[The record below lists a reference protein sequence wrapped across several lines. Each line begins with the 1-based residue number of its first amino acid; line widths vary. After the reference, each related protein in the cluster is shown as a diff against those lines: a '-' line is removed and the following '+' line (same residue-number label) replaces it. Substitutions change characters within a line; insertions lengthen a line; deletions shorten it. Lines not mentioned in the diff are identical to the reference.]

1 MFQLPKLGPAARG
14 LMIGLAVLW
23 LLHAFLMET
32 SWAGLVA
39 ALQLRPADLL
49 RGWLW
54 QPFTA
59 LLLHPT
65 GSLGALIFPLL
76 FLWFYAA
83 PYEERVG
90 PKRMLLAFF
99 ATGLTGNIAAS
110 AATLL
115 GSALLSSPPAALDAA
130 HPLMGASSAVLGVT
144 AAYLGLQR
152 GQILQLAIF
161 GRVKAASLAAGLIGV
176 SAAFAATGGESS
188 PFAHL
193 AAGGLGWWLG
203 ARSAAPGPSR
213 PPKARPR
220 PKLQVLEG
228 GNPDPSPSR
237 GRGWGAARRDP
248 DQWH

>member
-14 LMIGLAVLW
+14 LMISLAVLW
-23 LLHAFLMET
+23 LLHAFLAET
-32 SWAGLVA
+32 QWAPAIA

-59 LLLHPT
+59 LLIHPA
-65 GSLGALIFPLL
+65 GSLGALAFPLL

-90 PKRMLLAFF
+90 PKPMLLAFF

-110 AATLL
+110 AVTLL
-115 GSALLSSPPAALDAA
+115 ASALLSHPPAALDAS
-130 HPLMGASSAVLGVT
+130 HTLVGASSAVLGVT

-152 GQILQLAIF
+152 GEVLQLAIF
-161 GRVKAASLAAGLIGV
+161 GKVRAQSLAMGLIGV
-176 SAAFAATGGESS
+176 SAAFSATGGESS
-188 PFAHL
+188 PWAHL

-203 ARSAAPGPSR
+203 TRAAPSR
-213 PPKARPR
+213 PRGQQKPRPR

-228 GNPDPSPSR
+228 GNPDPNPSR
-237 GRGWGAARRDP
+237 GRGWGARREDP